1 LTFINFSAIVDH
13 NMQDEQPSFLH
24 DDQELLEIA
33 FSIDPKILEHF
44 RLLEQP
50 FRGGPDFR
58 YLYTTDQVQEVL
70 IQSVQLSVSRTA
82 PFTLTGPYGTGK
94 STIITRTFSLLSSR
108 EQFDVKLIALHRG
121 VTKNWLIRKIAEAF
135 SVKTAR
141 SYSQTLENVQNY
153 FASVD
158 QTKIVPTVIIDD
170 GHFMDD
176 ECLSTLYSLLNIEDN
191 KYKFVQLIIAGQEP
205 LLDKIARMGELE
217 SRMRSIEIAPM
228 TPHELK
234 KMFQFRWQVAGGK
247 AEDFPFDDAD
257 TESFNIIFRY
267 SKGLPR
273 DAIKVG
279 DELLKFLV
287 GKGERKAKAADVD
300 TVAQQ
305 TLKKG
310 KYKMQDTENKS

>member
-1 LTFINFSAIVDH
+1 
-13 NMQDEQPSFLH
+13 MQDEQPSFIRN
-24 DDQELLEIA
+24 DQELLEVA
-33 FSIDPKILEHF
+33 LSIDPKILSHF

-50 FRGGPDFR
+50 YRGGPDFR
-58 YLYTTDQVQEVL
+58 YLYTTAQVQEVL

-108 EQFDVKLIALHRG
+108 KQFDVKLIALHRG

-135 SVKTAR
+135 NVKTAR

-158 QTKIVPTVIIDD
+158 QTQVVPTVIIDD

-191 KYKFVQLIIAGQEP
+191 QFKFVQLIIAGQEP
-205 LLDKIARMGELE
+205 LLDKIAKMGELE

-228 TPHELK
+228 TPDELRN
-234 KMFQFRWQVAGGK
+234 MFQFRWQVAGGK
-247 AEDFPFDDAD
+247 DEDFPFAENDL
-257 TESFNIIFRY
+257 ESFNIIFRY

-287 GKGERKAKAADVD
+287 GKGERKAKAADVEI
-300 TVAQQ
+300 VAQN

>member
-1 LTFINFSAIVDH
+1 
-13 NMQDEQPSFLH
+13 MQDEQPSFIWN
-24 DDQELLEIA
+24 DEELLEVA
-33 FSIDPKILEHF
+33 LSIDPKILSHF

-50 FRGGPDFR
+50 YRGGPDFR

-121 VTKNWLIRKIAEAF
+121 VTKNWLIRKIAESF
-135 SVKTAR
+135 GVKTAR

-158 QTKIVPTVIIDD
+158 QAQVVPTVIIDD

-191 KYKFVQLIIAGQEP
+191 KVKFVQLIIAGQEP

-228 TPHELK
+228 TPDELK

-247 AEDFPFDDAD
+247 AEDFPH
-257 TESFNIIFRY
+257 
-267 SKGLPR
+267 GLLQYHFPLFQR
-273 DAIKVG
+273 
-279 DELLKFLV
+279 
-287 GKGERKAKAADVD
+287 AAP
-300 TVAQQ
+300 
-305 TLKKG
+305 G
-310 KYKMQDTENKS
+310 RH

>member
-1 LTFINFSAIVDH
+1 
-13 NMQDEQPSFLH
+13 MQDEQPSFIQNDH
-24 DDQELLEIA
+24 ELLELA
-33 FSIDPKILEHF
+33 LSVDPKVLTHF
-44 RLLEQP
+44 RLLEHP
-50 FRGGPDFR
+50 YRGGPDFR

-70 IQSVQLSVSRTA
+70 IQAVQLTVSRTA

-94 STIITRTFSLLSSR
+94 STIITRTFSLLSSK

-135 SVKTAR
+135 KVKTAR

-158 QTKIVPTVIIDD
+158 QTKVVPTLILDD

-191 KYKFVQLIIAGQEP
+191 KIKFVQLIIAGQEP

-217 SRMRSIEIAPM
+217 SRMRAIEIAPM

-247 AEDFPFDDAD
+247 AAEFPFEESDI
-257 TESFNIIFRY
+257 ESFNIIFRY

-279 DELLKFLV
+279 DELLKHLAS
-287 GKGERKAKAADVD
+287 KDERIAKPAEVD
-300 TVAQQ
+300 LVAQK

-310 KYKMQDTENKS
+310 KYKMQNTESKS

>member
-1 LTFINFSAIVDH
+1 
-13 NMQDEQPSFLH
+13 MQDEQPSFIRN
-24 DDQELLEIA
+24 DEELLEVA
-33 FSIDPKILEHF
+33 LSIDPKILRHF

-50 FRGGPDFR
+50 YRGGPDFR
-58 YLYTTDQVQEVL
+58 YLYTTAQVQEVL

-135 SVKTAR
+135 GVKTAR

-158 QTKIVPTVIIDD
+158 QMKVVPTVILDD

-191 KYKFVQLIIAGQEP
+191 KVKFVQLIIAGQELP
-205 LLDKIARMGELE
+205 LDKIARMGELE
-217 SRMRSIEIAPM
+217 SRMRAIEIAPM
-228 TPHELK
+228 SPDELK
-234 KMFQFRWQVAGGK
+234 NMFQFRWQVAGGK
-247 AEDFPFDDAD
+247 DEDFPFEETDMD
-257 TESFNIIFRY
+257 SFNIIFRY

-279 DELLKFLV
+279 DELLKFL
-287 GKGERKAKAADVD
+287 
-300 TVAQQ
+300 
-305 TLKKG
+305 
-310 KYKMQDTENKS
+310 

>member
-1 LTFINFSAIVDH
+1 MHFSASVDRS
-13 NMQDEQPSFLH
+13 MQDEQPSFIR
-24 DDQELLEIA
+24 DDQELLEVA
-33 FSIDPKILEHF
+33 LSIDPKILSHF

-50 FRGGPDFR
+50 YRGGPDFR

-70 IQSVQLSVSRTA
+70 IQSVQLTVSRTA

-94 STIITRTFSLLSSR
+94 STIITRTLSLLSSK

-135 SVKTAR
+135 GVKTAR
-141 SYSQTLENVQNY
+141 SYSQTLENVQQY

-158 QTKIVPTVIIDD
+158 QSTVVPTLILDD

-191 KYKFVQLIIAGQEP
+191 KIKFVQLIIAGQEP
-205 LLDKIARMGELE
+205 LLDKIAKMGELE
-217 SRMRSIEIAPM
+217 SRMRAIEIAPM
-228 TPHELK
+228 TPDELK

-247 AEDFPFDDAD
+247 DEDFPFAETDMD
-257 TESFNIIFRY
+257 SFNIIFRY

-287 GKGERKAKAADVD
+287 GTGERKAKPADVEL
-300 TVAQQ
+300 VARN

-310 KYKMQDTENKS
+310 KYKMQDTENKT

>member
-1 LTFINFSAIVDH
+1 
-13 NMQDEQPSFLH
+13 MPDEQPSFIQN
-24 DDQELLEIA
+24 DQELLEA
-33 FSIDPKILEHF
+33 AKSIDPKVLSHF

-50 FRGGPDFR
+50 YRGGPDFR

-70 IQSVQLSVSRTA
+70 IQSVQLSISRTG

-94 STIITRTFSLLSSR
+94 STIITRTFSLLDS
-108 EQFDVKLIALHRG
+108 QPAFNVKLIALHRG

-135 SVKTAR
+135 EVKTAR

-158 QTKIVPTVIIDD
+158 QSKIVPTLILDD
-170 GHFMDD
+170 GHFLDM
-176 ECLSTLYSLLNIEDN
+176 ECLSTLYSLLNVEDN
-191 KYKFVQLIIAGQEP
+191 KIKFVQLIITGQEP
-205 LLDKIARMGELE
+205 LLDKIADMGELE

-228 TPHELK
+228 TPDELK

-247 AEDFPFDDAD
+247 AEDFPFEEQDM
-257 TESFNIIFRY
+257 ESFNIIFRY

-287 GKGERKAKAADVD
+287 GTGARKATSSEVEQ
-300 TVAQQ
+300 VARH
-305 TLKKG
+305 TLKKK
-310 KYKMQDTENKS
+310 KYKLAEQPK

>member
-1 LTFINFSAIVDH
+1 
-13 NMQDEQPSFLH
+13 MQDEQPSFLRN
-24 DDQELLEIA
+24 DEELLEVA
-33 FSIDPKILEHF
+33 LGIDPKILSHF

-50 FRGGPDFR
+50 YRGGPDFR
-58 YLYTTDQVQEVL
+58 YLYTTAQVQEVL

-94 STIITRTFSLLSSR
+94 STIITRTFSLLSSKK
-108 EQFDVKLIALHRG
+108 QFDVKLIALHRG
-121 VTKNWLIRKIAEAF
+121 VTKNWLIRKIAENF
-135 SVKTAR
+135 GVKTAR

-158 QTKIVPTVIIDD
+158 QTTVVPTVIIDD

-191 KYKFVQLIIAGQEP
+191 KIKFVQLIIAGQEP

-217 SRMRSIEIAPM
+217 SRMRAIEIAPM
-228 TPHELK
+228 SPDELK
-234 KMFQFRWQVAGGK
+234 NMFQFRWQVAGGK
-247 AEDFPFDDAD
+247 DEDFPFAATDM
-257 TESFNIIFRY
+257 ESFNIIFRY

-287 GKGERKAKAADVD
+287 GKGERKAKAADVE
-300 TVAQQ
+300 TVARN
-305 TLKKG
+305 TLIKG
-310 KYKMQDTENKS
+310 KYKTQDTENKP

>member
-1 LTFINFSAIVDH
+1 MHFSASVDRS
-13 NMQDEQPSFLH
+13 MQDEQPSFIR
-24 DDQELLEIA
+24 DDQELLEVA
-33 FSIDPKILEHF
+33 LSIDPKILSHF

-50 FRGGPDFR
+50 YRGGPDFR

-70 IQSVQLSVSRTA
+70 IQSVQLTVSRTA

-121 VTKNWLIRKIAEAF
+121 VTKNWLIRKIAENF
-135 SVKTAR
+135 GVKTAR
-141 SYSQTLENVQNY
+141 SYSQTLENVQDY

-158 QTKIVPTVIIDD
+158 QTKVVPTVILDD

-191 KYKFVQLIIAGQEP
+191 KIKFVQLIIAGQEP
-205 LLDKIARMGELE
+205 LLDKIAKMGELE
-217 SRMRSIEIAPM
+217 SRMRAIEIAPM
-228 TPHELK
+228 TPDELK

-247 AEDFPFDDAD
+247 DEDFPFAETDMD
-257 TESFNIIFRY
+257 SFNIIFRY

-287 GKGERKAKAADVD
+287 GTGERKAKPADVEL
-300 TVAQQ
+300 VARN

-310 KYKMQDTENKS
+310 KYKMQDTENKT

>member
-1 LTFINFSAIVDH
+1 
-13 NMQDEQPSFLH
+13 MPDEHPAFLH
-24 DDQELLEIA
+24 NDQALLEVA
-33 FSIDPKILEHF
+33 LSIDPKILAHF

-50 FRGGPDFR
+50 YRGGPDFR

-70 IQSVQLSVSRTA
+70 IQSVQLSVSRTG

-94 STIITRTFSLLSSR
+94 STIITRTFSLLSSQK
-108 EQFDVKLIALHRG
+108 QFDVKFIALHRG

-135 SVKTAR
+135 SIKTAR
-141 SYSQTLENVQNY
+141 SYSQTLENVQQY

-158 QTKIVPTVIIDD
+158 QTTVVPTLIIDD
-170 GHFMDD
+170 GHFMND

-191 KYKFVQLIIAGQEP
+191 KIKFVQLIIAGQEP
-205 LLDKIARMGELE
+205 LLDNIAKMGELE

-247 AEDFPFDDAD
+247 AEDFPFEESDI
-257 TESFNIIFRY
+257 ESFNIIFRY

-287 GKGERKAKAADVD
+287 GKGERKAKPADVEL
-300 TVAQQ
+300 VAHN

-310 KYKMQDTENKS
+310 KYKAQAAENKA

>member
-1 LTFINFSAIVDH
+1 MPD
-13 NMQDEQPSFLH
+13 DQPSFIRN
-24 DDQELLEIA
+24 DQELLEVA
-33 FSIDPKILEHF
+33 LSIDPKILNHF

-70 IQSVQLSVSRTA
+70 IQSVQLTVSRTA
-82 PFTLTGPYGTGK
+82 PFTLTGAYGTGK
-94 STIITRTFSLLSSR
+94 STIITRTFALLESQK
-108 EQFDVKLIALHRG
+108 QFKVKAITLHRG
-121 VTKNWLIRKIAEAF
+121 VTKNWLIRKVAESF
-135 SVKTAR
+135 DVKTAR

-158 QTKIVPTVIIDD
+158 QTKSIPTLIIDD

-176 ECLSTLYSLLNIEDN
+176 ECLSTLYSLLNVEDN
-191 KYKFVQLIIAGQEP
+191 KIKFVQLIIAGQEP
-205 LLDKIARMGELE
+205 LLDKIAKMGELE

-228 TPHELK
+228 TPDELK
-234 KMFQFRWQVAGGK
+234 RMFKFRWQVAGGK
-247 AEDFPFDDAD
+247 TEDFPFEENDI
-257 TESFNIIFRY
+257 ESFNIIFRY

-287 GKGERKAKAADVD
+287 GKEEKKAKSTDVEV
-300 TVAQQ
+300 VAKN

-310 KYKMQDTENKS
+310 KFKVTEEKK